1 MRSSSKAPI
10 PSHVNSAKRV
20 SYHSLGALGQRRRIN
35 ERESTDS
42 CLHGNRPS
50 NHADRAAKKKK
61 KKVLVAI
68 INHQNH
74 KPMLLAIF
82 AG

>member
-1 MRSSSKAPI
+1 MRSSSKTPI
-10 PSHVNSAKRV
+10 PSHVNSAKRM

-50 NHADRAAKKKK
+50 NHADRAAKNHPKKK
-61 KKVLVAI
+61 KQKKSFSS
-68 INHQNH
+68 NN
-74 KPMLLAIF
+74 KSSEP
-82 AG
+82 